1 MRDVSRFLGPR
12 ETVIYRT
19 RISVFAFVGPLLKS
33 FIIIGIPSL
42 FRTIKDYIITDL
54 IVTNMNVMLV
64 KGLFSL
70 TYKSMAVNQI
80 ETVEVYQPLLGRI
93 FNYGT
98 LTFHGTGEGIEPI
111 PLIDHPFKFKN
122 CVDSQRAS
130 GTGK

>member
-1 MRDVSRFLGPR
+1 MRDLTRYIGQN

-33 FIIIGIPSL
+33 FLIFGIPSL
-42 FRTIKDYIITDL
+42 FRTIKDYIMTDL

-64 KGLFSL
+64 KGLFSIS
-70 TYKSMAVNQI
+70 YKSMSVDQI

-111 PLIDHPFKFKN
+111 PLIDHPFKFRSA
-122 CVDSQRAS
+122 VDGQRTHKS
-130 GTGK
+130 